1 MIQTDLLHEH
11 LENAIS
17 KLHLLITFTQ
27 EDIEDIKQAKHDSIF
42 SRNNDKVCII
52 KEFEI
57 AKNMIDKE
65 ILLTQLINRI
75 KASGNQYWISKIEVL
90 PSSHI
95 HVAVMVE
102 PYITKIMK
110 GEKTIE
116 SRFSQNKIVANG
128 FVSCLFELTDEWFLA
143 CCLDLTIS
151 HCSWEIIGSCNP
163 SYNS

>member
-65 ILLTQLINRI
+65 MLTLTQNNPHLSLTDILDEKSNLLLSNMRKTLENLKKINSFIVFFYLFQTEIFLKWLLTLLTFLRYKKFALYMCKTTQMPLHI
-75 KASGNQYWISKIEVL
+75 KKQQKLE
-90 PSSHI
+90 
-95 HVAVMVE
+95 
-102 PYITKIMK
+102 
-110 GEKTIE
+110 
-116 SRFSQNKIVANG
+116 
-128 FVSCLFELTDEWFLA
+128 
-143 CCLDLTIS
+143 
-151 HCSWEIIGSCNP
+151 
-163 SYNS
+163 

>member
-65 ILLTQLINRI
+65 MLTLTQNNPHL
-75 KASGNQYWISKIEVL
+75 S
-90 PSSHI
+90 
-95 HVAVMVE
+95 
-102 PYITKIMK
+102 
-110 GEKTIE
+110 
-116 SRFSQNKIVANG
+116 
-128 FVSCLFELTDEWFLA
+128 LTDI
-143 CCLDLTIS
+143 LDEKSNLLLSNMRKTLENLKKINTHYARMVFAVS
-151 HCSWEIIGSCNP
+151 EFYTSITDKLIPREKADYKSRVEQ
-163 SYNS
+163 SQLLKAQA

>member
-1 MIQTDLLHEH
+1 MIQTDLLHEY

-65 ILLTQLINRI
+65 MLTLTQNNPHL
-75 KASGNQYWISKIEVL
+75 S
-90 PSSHI
+90 
-95 HVAVMVE
+95 
-102 PYITKIMK
+102 
-110 GEKTIE
+110 
-116 SRFSQNKIVANG
+116 
-128 FVSCLFELTDEWFLA
+128 LTDI
-143 CCLDLTIS
+143 LDEKSNLLLSNMRKTLENLKKINTHYARMVFAVS
-151 HCSWEIIGSCNP
+151 EFYTSITDKLIPREKADYKSRVEQ
-163 SYNS
+163 SQLLKVQA

>member
-65 ILLTQLINRI
+65 MLTLTQNNPHLSLTDILDEKSNLLLSNMR
-75 KASGNQYWISKIEVL
+75 KTLENLKKNQYTLCTYGI
-90 PSSHI
+90 
-95 HVAVMVE
+95 
-102 PYITKIMK
+102 
-110 GEKTIE
+110 
-116 SRFSQNKIVANG
+116 
-128 FVSCLFELTDEWFLA
+128 
-143 CCLDLTIS
+143 CCK
-151 HCSWEIIGSCNP
+151 
-163 SYNS
+163 

>member
-65 ILLTQLINRI
+65 MLTLTQNNPHL
-75 KASGNQYWISKIEVL
+75 S
-90 PSSHI
+90 
-95 HVAVMVE
+95 
-102 PYITKIMK
+102 
-110 GEKTIE
+110 
-116 SRFSQNKIVANG
+116 
-128 FVSCLFELTDEWFLA
+128 LTDI
-143 CCLDLTIS
+143 LDEKSNLLLSNMRKTLENLKKINTHYARMVFAVS
-151 HCSWEIIGSCNP
+151 EFYTSITDKLIPREKADYKSRVEQ
-163 SYNS
+163 SQLLKVQA

>member
-65 ILLTQLINRI
+65 MLTLTQNNPHL
-75 KASGNQYWISKIEVL
+75 S
-90 PSSHI
+90 
-95 HVAVMVE
+95 
-102 PYITKIMK
+102 
-110 GEKTIE
+110 
-116 SRFSQNKIVANG
+116 
-128 FVSCLFELTDEWFLA
+128 LTDI
-143 CCLDLTIS
+143 LDEKSNLLLSNMRKTLENLKKINTHYARMAFAVS
-151 HCSWEIIGSCNP
+151 EFYTSITDKLIPREKADYKSRVEQ
-163 SYNS
+163 SQLLKVQA